1 MSARPEAW
9 RTSWLRHNF
18 LIGGANARYNQT
30 REKKKMLTYEQRRD
44 MIVLHAWESWTKN
57 GLRLDLDASI
67 ETVKTVQDAVTNTYL
82 DDISDTDWLAATI
95 KRLER

>member
-1 MSARPEAW
+1 
-9 RTSWLRHNF
+9 
-18 LIGGANARYNQT
+18 
-30 REKKKMLTYEQRRD
+30 